1 MTDNVT
7 PINVAINTE
16 APTPAPKPATLQDN
30 LQLLFGNFFSSLANM
45 ITDEVEQRIKAA
57 QENHSV
63 EKANSAPAVP
73 TVDELSESLMLA
85 MQQADWVKDLL
96 ANHVATQDFSDE
108 ISDRV
113 SSYMS
118 NVDFSDDIQRV
129 LDHFDFSSDIQSVLN
144 NYDFDEKIQEAIDNY
159 DFSSD
164 IERAVEDKMSE
175 AKISVQF

>member
-1 MTDNVT
+1 MTDKVT

-16 APTPAPKPATLQDN
+16 APISAPKPATLQDN

-57 QENHSV
+57 QV
-63 EKANSAPAVP
+63 EKASNAPAVP

-85 MQQADWVKDLL
+85 MQQAEWVKELL
-96 ANHVATQDFSDE
+96 ANHVAMQDFSDE

-118 NVDFSDDIQRV
+118 NYDFDDDIQRAM
-129 LDHFDFSSDIQSVLN
+129 DHHDFSSDVESVLN

>member
-16 APTPAPKPATLQDN
+16 APTPARATLQDN

-57 QENHSV
+57 QV
-63 EKANSAPAVP
+63 EKDSSAPAVP

-85 MQQADWVKDLL
+85 MQQAEWVKDLL
-96 ANHVATQDFSDE
+96 ANHVATQDFSGE
-108 ISDRV
+108 ISDQVDKHMR
-113 SSYMS
+113 

-129 LDHFDFSSDIQSVLN
+129 LDYHDFSSDIQSVLN